1 MAEKNEILTLL
12 TSQNPAGLAQ
22 LTEEFHPADI
32 LEVVQD
38 QKDYSL
44 LQALPDSFI
53 ADILDEAEDEDKYE
67 ILKSFN
73 RERTHSILNQ
83 MSVDEVTD
91 LIEALE
97 EDNREAVI
105 AALASRCMLQN
116 TSSIL
121 RSPPK
126 GTWLQIFFRLFF
138 KYSSEWCVCKEKA
151 LARRRKSA
159 GQRKGRLER
168 GRGQITA
175 SFFSYEGHKKTS

>member
-1 MAEKNEILTLL
+1 MFHFFAYSPGPLPCGIIKKPEPKAPAKLQEVSLWLEKNEILTLL

-73 RERTHSILNQ
+73 REPS
-83 MSVDEVTD
+83 SE
-91 LIEALE
+91 
-97 EDNREAVI
+97 I
-105 AALASRCMLQN
+105 AASFMAIM
-116 TSSIL
+116 SSM
-121 RSPPK
+121 S
-126 GTWLQIFFRLFF
+126 
-138 KYSSEWCVCKEKA
+138 
-151 LARRRKSA
+151 
-159 GQRKGRLER
+159 
-168 GRGQITA
+168 
-175 SFFSYEGHKKTS
+175 